1 MKLNKFAVPAS
12 LFAAS
17 LVPLSVFRIAKS
29 YRYFYGDDYLLLE
42 AHNKPGGYANSF
54 LHSFIDIDM
63 QGKWRPVF
71 TFVLY
76 AVSKIFGLNTST
88 VMIVLLLLI
97 SVVATV
103 SGLIVYRLNGNFLAA
118 LIVAV
123 IVPMSR
129 FSWYAQ
135 NRIHGLLELMAIL
148 FMLLGC
154 LTYARAVNT
163 GFTGRH
169 LFLLN
174 LFFSLAAL
182 THERYLIVCIVTP
195 LWLVLTNWNYKK
207 STYFIL
213 WGTTVIYIAVELLS
227 QNNPLR
233 GGGEE
238 EFSRTYGLWILD
250 HFVLALKKLLFGT
263 DGNSIYPNHQI
274 FGPLRIAVVLILCV
288 VVYFCVRKV
297 IGLNNAE
304 FADSKIAN
312 RDRNKFYSFI
322 YFQFLIS
329 GCLILMAST
338 VKSRIEGRWL
348 FGSEILLLIVVCSII
363 GVLREKRLTVLYL
376 CLIVFAYVAN
386 NICNLNNIDK
396 FEVNRAE
403 VNNVLL
409 QVSSMDKPLAAYN
422 VSLIGFNGWVFA
434 YGSVFNQIEHPP
446 NNISFD
452 GNCDT
457 PCLQIKEDNGNTIVT
472 WQS

>member
-1 MKLNKFAVPAS
+1 MATSVHFCALCSVENIRPKYIHRNDRVASTNFSGSDCIWFDRLPIEWEFLSSLNSCGDSSNVQVLMVCTKPHTWPIGVNGDTFYAFGMFDLRKSGEHWFHRKTSFSTKS
-12 LFAAS
+12 L
-17 LVPLSVFRIAKS
+17 
-29 YRYFYGDDYLLLE
+29 
-42 AHNKPGGYANSF
+42 
-54 LHSFIDIDM
+54 
-63 QGKWRPVF
+63 
-71 TFVLY
+71 
-76 AVSKIFGLNTST
+76 
-88 VMIVLLLLI
+88 
-97 SVVATV
+97 
-103 SGLIVYRLNGNFLAA
+103 
-118 LIVAV
+118 
-123 IVPMSR
+123 
-129 FSWYAQ
+129 
-135 NRIHGLLELMAIL
+135 
-148 FMLLGC
+148 
-154 LTYARAVNT
+154 
-163 GFTGRH
+163 
-169 LFLLN
+169 
-174 LFFSLAAL
+174 FSLAAL

-238 EFSRTYGLWILD
+238 QFSGTYGLWILD
-250 HFVLALKKLLFGT
+250 HFVLALKKLLVGT

-322 YFQFLIS
+322 YFQLLIS

-403 VNNVLL
+403 VNNILL

-422 VSLIGFNGWVFA
+422 VSLTGFNSWVFA